1 MCLVYNRE
9 DGFPAF
15 ARSALEDD
23 VAESQRQPHPDP
35 PRFNHTL
42 NHSIYQ
48 AIREMI
54 ASGRLAPGSRIDER
68 VIAEQLGVSRTP
80 LREATAK
87 LAKEG
92 LVEQRPYRGNFV
104 RAFSPK
110 QVSDLYETRMVLEG
124 LATRRAV
131 ANLSDADLATLTGLL
146 DAAQAALDAED
157 LDGFSAADQRFHS
170 TIARL
175 SGNETL
181 IESLERLRAQVQLIR
196 LAANR
201 DPDLVQRTA
210 RERPAI
216 LAALAARDAD
226 RAGRLMEEHID
237 GVRRSMVEQLAA
249 AEDGR

>member
-1 MCLVYNRE
+1 
-9 DGFPAF
+9 
-15 ARSALEDD
+15 
-23 VAESQRQPHPDP
+23 VAERQPHPHAQ
-35 PRFNHTL
+35 RFNHTL
-42 NHSIYQ
+42 NHSIYK
-48 AIREMI
+48 AIRQMI
-54 ASGRLAPGSRIDER
+54 ASGSLAAGTRLDER
-68 VIAEQLGVSRTP
+68 AIAEQLGVSRTP

-131 ANLSDADLATLTGLL
+131 ANLADDDLATLTGLL
-146 DAAQAALDAED
+146 DAAQAALAAGD
-157 LDGFSAADQRFHS
+157 LEGFSAADQRFHS

-226 RAGRLMEEHID
+226 RAAQLMEEHID
-237 GVRRSMVEQLAA
+237 GVRRSMVDQLAA
-249 AEDGR
+249 AEAGR